1 MLISK
6 KIICN
11 LLAQIVLLNY
21 NIMNIVSFLTFCENT
36 AYERASSNKYTTYLV
51 HQSIGHA
58 TKFVHNYIGLIKT
71 VNSII
76 T

>member
-1 MLISK
+1 
-6 KIICN
+6 
-11 LLAQIVLLNY
+11 
-21 NIMNIVSFLTFCENT
+21 MNIVSFLTFCKNT
-36 AYERASSNKYTTYLV
+36 DYERASSNKYTTYLV